1 MSVTIVVGGQW
12 GDEGKGKIVDL
23 LSNHADIVARYQGGA
38 NAGHSIVLKG
48 ERYVLHLIPSGILH
62 PQTTCIIGNG
72 VVLDPEVLF
81 QEIEF
86 LASKGINVS
95 GRLLISHRAHLIMP
109 YHKLL
114 DQAQEDQSALE
125 KIGTTGR
132 GIGPAYVD
140 KVNRSGIRIVDL
152 LDQDTL
158 IHKIQMN
165 INQKNQILEKIY
177 QRERLDAEMIMQ
189 QYLSFDKKMD
199 SFITDTSI
207 FLNEAIRN
215 NKRILIEGA
224 QGTFLDIDFGTYP
237 YVTSSNP
244 IAGGACIGL
253 GIGPTRIDQVIGI
266 VKAYTTRVGHGP
278 FPTEFSEQMSQQM
291 RELGAEFG
299 STTGRPRR
307 CGWFDAVMVSYATKI
322 NGFDYLAL
330 TKLDVLDSLAEI
342 KICIAYNLGQKR
354 ITNFPADIKTLEN
367 CIPEYITIPGWNTST
382 QHVRTY
388 HDLPINAKRYVELLE
403 KIIGIPIAVISVG
416 PDREQT
422 IFKHEFS
429 I

>member
-23 LSNHADIVARYQGGA
+23 LSKQADIVARYQGGA

-81 QEIEF
+81 EEIDF
-86 LASKGINVS
+86 LASKGVSVS

-114 DQAQEDQSALE
+114 DHAQEDQSNLE

-158 IHKIQMN
+158 IHKIQQN
-165 INQKNQILEKIY
+165 IDQKNQILEKIY
-177 QRERLDAEMIMQ
+177 QRSRLDAEKIME

-207 FLNEAIRN
+207 FLDDAIRSQ
-215 NKRILIEGA
+215 KKILVEGA

-237 YVTSSNP
+237 YVTSSSP

-253 GIGPTRIDQVIGI
+253 GIGPTRVDRVIGI

-278 FPTEFSEQMSQQM
+278 FPTEFSEQMSQHM
-291 RELGAEFG
+291 RELGGEFG
-299 STTGRPRR
+299 ATTGRPRR
-307 CGWFDAVMVSYATKI
+307 CGWFDAVMVRYAARI
-322 NGFDYLAL
+322 NGLDCLAL
-330 TKLDVLDSLAEI
+330 TKLDVLDTFNEI
-342 KICIAYNLGQKR
+342 KICVAYHLGQKR
-354 ITNFPADIKTLEN
+354 ILNFPADLKSLEQ
-367 CIPEYITIPGWNTST
+367 CDPEYLTVPGWKVST
-382 QHVRTY
+382 QHARTY
-388 HDLPINAKRYVELLE
+388 HDLPENAKRYIELLE
-403 KIIGIPIAVISVG
+403 TMIGIPIAIVSVG

-422 IFKHEFS
+422 IFRQEFS
-429 I
+429 L

>member
-23 LSNHADIVARYQGGA
+23 LSSNADIVARYQGGA
-38 NAGHSIVLKG
+38 NAGHSIVLRG

-62 PQTTCIIGNG
+62 PQTICIIGNG
-72 VVLDPEVLF
+72 VVLDPDVLF
-81 QEIEF
+81 QEMDF
-86 LASKGINVS
+86 LASRGISAS

-114 DQAQEDQSALE
+114 DQAQENQSILDR
-125 KIGTTGR
+125 IGTTGR

-152 LDQDTL
+152 LDQETL

-189 QYLSFDKKMD
+189 EYLSFDKKMD

-207 FLNEAIRN
+207 FLDDAIRN

-278 FPTEFSEQMSQQM
+278 FPTEFSEQMSLQM

-307 CGWFDAVMVSYATKI
+307 CGWFDAVMVNYATKI

-342 KICIAYNLGQKR
+342 KICIAYHLGQKR
-354 ITNFPADIKTLEN
+354 ITNFPADIKTLEH
-367 CIPEYITIPGWNTST
+367 CIPEYITIPGWNAST
-382 QHVRTY
+382 QHVRRY
-388 HDLPINAKRYVELLE
+388 QDLPDNARKYIELIE

-422 IFKHEFS
+422 IFKHE
-429 I
+429 ILI

>member
-1 MSVTIVVGGQW
+1 MSVTVVVGGQW

-23 LSNHADIVARYQGGA
+23 LSSRAEIVARYQGGA
-38 NAGHSIVLKG
+38 NAGHSIVLKD

-62 PQTTCIIGNG
+62 PHTICVIGNG

-81 QEIEF
+81 QEIDF
-86 LASKGINVS
+86 LASKGINVA

-140 KVNRSGIRIVDL
+140 KVNRFGIRIVDL

-158 IHKIQMN
+158 IHKIQLN
-165 INQKNQILEKIY
+165 IAQKNQILEKIY

-207 FLNEAIRN
+207 FLDDAIRN
-215 NKRILIEGA
+215 NKKILVEGA

-237 YVTSSNP
+237 YVTSSSP

-253 GIGPTRIDQVIGI
+253 GIGPTRINKVIGI

-278 FPTEFSEQMSQQM
+278 FPTEFPEQMSQQM
-291 RELGAEFG
+291 RELGEEFG
-299 STTGRPRR
+299 ATTGRPRR
-307 CGWFDAVMVSYATKI
+307 CGWFDAVMAKYATRI
-322 NGFDYLAL
+322 NGFDCLAL
-330 TKLDVLDSLAEI
+330 TKLDVLDTLDEI
-342 KICIAYNLGQKR
+342 QICVAYQLGQKR
-354 ITNFPADIKTLEN
+354 ITNFPADVKTLEQ
-367 CIPEYITIPGWNTST
+367 CVPEYISIPGWCIST
-382 QHVRTY
+382 RNVRAY
-388 HDLPINAKRYVELLE
+388 HDLPANAKRYIELLE
-403 KIIGIPIAVISVG
+403 SITGVPIGIISVG

-422 IFKHEFS
+422 IFKHEIS